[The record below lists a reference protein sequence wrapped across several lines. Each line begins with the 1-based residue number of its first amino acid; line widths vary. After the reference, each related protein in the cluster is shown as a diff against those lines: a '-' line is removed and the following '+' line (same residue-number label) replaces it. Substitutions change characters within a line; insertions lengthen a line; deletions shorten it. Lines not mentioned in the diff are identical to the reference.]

1 MKKTILI
8 CSILLTTAF
17 LYGQEIKISV
27 APTINNALYFKFVA
41 GGPGRNFKPGF
52 STSLDY
58 SFIRDKKIN
67 LGFGLAYHF
76 SQVEYTPNM
85 NTGDLI
91 RQTDKLKLISVSFAT
106 IYNLNRLYLSL
117 NPMLD
122 FQLNKN
128 ADQITDKQMGL
139 GISFSIGKHFEISD
153 NLKLNL
159 EPKLWIHNIIPFNS
173 EFGSLKLT
181 TAGLNVGLVF

>member
-1 MKKTILI
+1 MKKTILLF
-8 CSILLTTAF
+8 SILLTTVF
-17 LYGQEIKISV
+17 LHGQEIKFSV
-27 APTINNALYFKFVA
+27 APTINNALYYRFVA

-52 STSLDY
+52 STSVDY
-58 SFIRDKKIN
+58 SFISDKKIN

-85 NTGDLI
+85 NTGDLV
-91 RQTDKLKLISVSFAT
+91 RQTDRVNLISVTLAT

-122 FQLNKN
+122 FQLNN
-128 ADQITDKQMGL
+128 NSDQITDKQTGL
-139 GISFSIGKHFEISD
+139 GISFSVGKYFDISD
-153 NLKLNL
+153 NLRLNL
-159 EPKLWIHNIIPFNS
+159 EPELWIHNIIPFNS
-173 EFGSLKLT
+173 ESGALKLT